1 MVSPDSTRMPLS
13 SAVVSTTALPD
24 PGDDDDAAFRH
35 ESLRWIHQALT
46 DLDCAI
52 EAGRSDTAR
61 ELLHRIQDVLQAD
74 ER

>member
-1 MVSPDSTRMPLS
+1 M
-13 SAVVSTTALPD
+13 AAVSTAATSD
-24 PGDDDDAAFRH
+24 QDDDDVAFRH
-35 ESLRWIHQALT
+35 ESLRWIHQALA

>member
-1 MVSPDSTRMPLS
+1 MLKVE
-13 SAVVSTTALPD
+13 AAVSTPATPPD
-24 PGDDDDAAFRH
+24 PEDDDAAFRH
-35 ESLRWIHQALT
+35 ESLRWIHQALA